1 MFSHGVSDHFLE
13 APRLPLRLPREVA
26 GDCLKRIDSYVRFV
40 AYL

>member
-13 APRLPLRLPREVA
+13 APRLLLRLRREVA
-26 GDCLKRIDSYVRFV
+26 GDCLKRIDVCVHFV